1 MNKRVCIRIKG
12 LHNIDSDSM
21 DEEQIEVIYIGSY
34 YKRNGKHYVKYDEPG
49 DEEGDISHNMLKI
62 SDGEVELT
70 SNGRTGHHMVF
81 TAGQKNMTYY
91 ATPFGGLNMGIDTST
106 IEVLEQPDRIQLDIR
121 YGLEINLDYISQC
134 HVRIEIESTED
145 R

>member
-1 MNKRVCIRIKG
+1 MNKKVCIKIKG
-12 LHNIDSDSM
+12 LHNMNST
-21 DEEQIEVIYIGSY
+21 EEDQIEVIYIGSY

-49 DEEGDISHNMLKI
+49 DDGGDISHNMLKI
-62 SDGEVELT
+62 SDNEVELT
-70 SNGRTGHHMVF
+70 ANGRTGHHMVF
-81 TAGQKNMTYY
+81 TEGQKNTTYY
-91 ATPFGGLNMGIDTST
+91 MTPFGGINMGIDTSS
-106 IEVLEQPDRIQLDIR
+106 IEVSEQQDSIQLDIK

>member
-49 DEEGDISHNMLKI
+49 DEEGDVNHNMLKI
-62 SDGEVELT
+62 SDDEVELT

-91 ATPFGGLNMGIDTST
+91 ATPYGGINMGVDTYSL
-106 IEVLEQPDRIQLDIR
+106 EVNESEDKISVDIR

-134 HVRIEIESTED
+134 RVGIEIESVED
-145 R
+145 K